1 MGWLHKGYFMG
12 CLLLL
17 LPYLAQSQDTSQVSI
32 PTKKTSPKKKKNS
45 PKKSKNWALNGY
57 VKYLTSVYFL
67 QQPSPT
73 VLQDNLIHNRL
84 NFSWYPHDNWT
95 VKAAL
100 RTRVF
105 FGEFIKLQPNFG
117 QNILRADS
125 LKNGYTDYLSWTLL
139 DERGGVIHSTLDR
152 IYFQYSKGNW
162 DIKLGRQRVNW
173 GINTIWNPN
182 DIFNTFSFTDFDYEE
197 RPGSDALRV
206 QYFTGVASSVEL
218 AVKAFTNWENA
229 TAALLWKTNK
239 WAYDFQFLAGIVQQN
254 LVVGGGWAGAIK
266 GAGFKGEWAY
276 FYNLADTSNQAHSFT
291 GTLSIDY
298 LFPSKTYLVAG
309 FLYNSN
315 GSVNANATA
324 LFGYQ
329 PSAKN
334 VYPYQY
340 ALFVTFSQPIKER
353 FSVGLTSIYSPGESH
368 ALFLTPN
375 FAYTINEQWD
385 LSLVGQLAFNRAGG
399 YYVSPLQ
406 VAFLRFK
413 LSF

>member
-1 MGWLHKGYFMG
+1 MYKIILLGGV
-12 CLLLL
+12 LLLL
-17 LPYLAQSQDTSQVSI
+17 SFAAQSQDSSQVAP
-32 PTKKTSPKKKKNS
+32 PTPKKQKDPNAQKK
-45 PKKSKNWALNGY
+45 WALNGY
-57 VKYLTSVYFL
+57 LKYLTSVYFL
-67 QQPSPT
+67 QQPSPAM
-73 VLQDNLIHNRL
+73 LQDNLLHNRL
-84 NFSWYPHDNWT
+84 NFKWYPNDYWT
-95 VKAAL
+95 FKAEL

-105 FGEFIKLQPNFG
+105 FGEFVKLQPNFG
-117 QNILRADS
+117 SAILRADS

-139 DERGGVIHSTLDR
+139 DEPGAVLHSTLDR
-152 IYFQYSKGNW
+152 LYFQYSKGNW
-162 DIKLGRQRVNW
+162 DVRLGRQRINW

-206 QYFTGVASSVEL
+206 QYFTGVASSVEF
-218 AVKAFTNWENA
+218 AAKAFTNWEKA
-229 TAALLWKTNK
+229 TAAFLWKTNQ
-239 WAYDFQFLAGIVQQN
+239 WAYDFQFLAGVFEEH
-254 LVVGGGWAGAIK
+254 LVLGGGWAGAIK

-276 FYNLADTSNQAHSFT
+276 FYNWNPNNQSSPHSFT
-291 GTLSIDY
+291 GTISFDY
-298 LFPSKTYLVAG
+298 LFPSKTYLVTG

-315 GSVNANATA
+315 GSLTANSTE

-340 ALFVTFSQPIKER
+340 ALFVTFSQPIKEL
-353 FSVGLTSIYSPGESH
+353 FSVGITAIYSPGESH
-368 ALFLTPN
+368 SLFLTPN

-385 LSLVGQLAFNRAGG
+385 VSLVGQVAFNQAGG